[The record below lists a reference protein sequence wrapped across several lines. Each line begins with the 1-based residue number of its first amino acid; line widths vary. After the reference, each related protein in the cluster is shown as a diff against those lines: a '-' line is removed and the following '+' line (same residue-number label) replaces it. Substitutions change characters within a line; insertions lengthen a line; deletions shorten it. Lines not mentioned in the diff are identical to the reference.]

1 MTQPTNMNK
10 FRKAKAQ
17 DKAKGKTLCSSG
29 FHKWQ
34 DDEKKQFD
42 IYKNNNKNKRNKT
55 SFGITLQLQDLQLKD

>member
-1 MTQPTNMNK
+1 MTQPTHLNK

-17 DKAKGKTLCSSG
+17 DKAKGKTLCASG

-42 IYKNNNKNKRNKT
+42 VKQGRLVSTKICTRCGKVKT
-55 SFGITLQLQDLQLKD
+55 TVG